1 MKTLKEIILEE
12 EKKDKVVFLTMDGP
26 KSVDIDKFISQ
37 PTEGLL
43 YDLNRNRSTVLTFIE
58 EGNLKWINDFCVMK
72 IITKLKEMLEVKKDY
87 D

>member
-1 MKTLKEIILEE
+1 MKSLKEIILEE

-43 YDLNRNRSTVLTFIE
+43 YDLNRDRATVLSFIDDV
-58 EGNLKWINDFCVMK
+58 KWINDFAMMK
-72 IITKLKEMLEVKKDY
+72 TIIRLKEMLEVKRRL
-87 D
+87 